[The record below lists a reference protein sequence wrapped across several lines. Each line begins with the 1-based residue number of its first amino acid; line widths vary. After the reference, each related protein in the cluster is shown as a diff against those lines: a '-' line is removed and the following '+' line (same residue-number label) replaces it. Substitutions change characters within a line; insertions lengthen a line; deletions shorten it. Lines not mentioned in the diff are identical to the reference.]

1 MEYEYTERWTS
12 SGTRVVVG
20 NWLSAGANKWSNISF
35 NTKPKRLSGGNR
47 LVLIWIILFT
57 VAFHGSIM
65 PLFGISSRH
74 RTFCNWETVS
84 TVCKLW
90 YYRALL
96 YSTVVRL
103 HIGHTHVVFDGEHC
117 CQRKR
122 DVSKS
127 KHQQSHLYPLLS
139 RVNFS

>member
-1 MEYEYTERWTS
+1 MWT

-57 VAFHGSIM
+57 VPFHGSIM

-74 RTFCNWETVS
+74 RTFCNRETVS

-90 YYRALL
+90 YYRAVQL
-96 YSTVVRL
+96 YSTVVR
-103 HIGHTHVVFDGEHC
+103 VAPP
-117 CQRKR
+117 
-122 DVSKS
+122 
-127 KHQQSHLYPLLS
+127 SHRPCSTENLLLS
-139 RVNFS
+139 AEERCIQIQTPITSIPFLVTSNLCYNQI